1 MFKLYSTDDGR
12 QAPWEY
18 LPCSAIQPH
27 YGEAMYMTGGKLAL
41 ASGSNKAQ
49 YVCMREEDAA
59 VSAGD
64 IIPVVKIQPDQVWET
79 VAAASGYSVGAGY
92 DVHTDG
98 LSIKLA
104 SQSATGNFV
113 LNYVGGDDGKEV
125 RGRFVL

>member
-1 MFKLYSTDDGR
+1 MFKLYSTDDDR
-12 QAPWEY
+12 QLPWEY

-27 YGEAMYMTGGKLAL
+27 YGEAMYITGGKLAL

-49 YVCMREEDAA
+49 YICMREESAA

-79 VAAASGYSVGAGY
+79 TAAASTYSVGVGY

-104 SQSATGNFV
+104 NSDPTSNFV
-113 LNYVGGDDGKEV
+113 LNYVDGTDV

>member
-18 LPCSAIQPH
+18 LPCSAIQPK
-27 YGEAMYMTGGKLAL
+27 YGEAMYIASGKLAL
-41 ASGSNKAQ
+41 ASGSNRAQ
-49 YVCMREEDAA
+49 YVCMRQEDAA

-79 VAAASGYSVGAGY
+79 TAAASTYSVGLGY

-104 SQSATGNFV
+104 SQSATSNFV
-113 LNYVGGDDGKEV
+113 LNYVDGTEV

>member
-18 LPCSAIQPH
+18 LPCAAIQPH
-27 YGEAMYMTGGKLAL
+27 YGEAMYVTGGKLAL
-41 ASGSNKAQ
+41 AAGSNKAQ
-49 YVCMREEDAA
+49 YICMREEGAA
-59 VSAGD
+59 VAAGD

-79 VAAASGYSVGAGY
+79 TAAASTYSVGVGY

-104 SQSATGNFV
+104 SSNPTSNFV
-113 LNYVGGDDGKEV
+113 LNYVDGTEV